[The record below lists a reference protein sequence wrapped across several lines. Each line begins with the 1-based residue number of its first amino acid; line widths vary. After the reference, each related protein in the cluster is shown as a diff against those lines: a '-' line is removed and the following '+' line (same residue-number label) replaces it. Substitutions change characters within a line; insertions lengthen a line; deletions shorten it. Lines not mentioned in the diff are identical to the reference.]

1 MAIRATQADWHATL
15 RRMPDRI
22 ALLFFA
28 AVLVLAAGCAT
39 QQRTTPR
46 PGDTPSA
53 PAQPSVQRPPPVNL
67 SGYSP
72 AFKQGYT
79 DGCASVGGATRRDE
93 ARYRSESDYM
103 MGWSD
108 GNSAC
113 RAKR

>member
-1 MAIRATQADWHATL
+1 
-15 RRMPDRI
+15 MPDRFQ
-22 ALLFFA
+22 LLFLVAVA
-28 AVLVLAAGCAT
+28 AAGAGCAM
-39 QQRTTPR
+39 QPRTVESPR
-46 PGDTPSA
+46 PADSSTT

-67 SGYSP
+67 SGYSA

-79 DGCASVGGATRRDE
+79 DGCASVRGTTRRDD
-93 ARYRSESDYM
+93 ARYRSDSDYM